1 MFSLFSKFN
10 NVFSMNNQIHN
21 IRSAQSV
28 FLFCFVLFCFFVYF
42 FLSPCRTNTST
53 VYTQV
58 PKFYNSLNEWMDGW
72 REGGREGGRDER
84 TNERRTE

>member
-28 FLFCFVLFCFFVYF
+28 FLFCFVFCFVFYFIF

-53 VYTQV
+53 VYIQV
-58 PKFYNSLNEWMDGW
+58 PKFYNSLNEWMDGG
-72 REGGREGGRDER
+72 REGGREGR
-84 TNERRTE
+84 TNERTKD